1 MKAALLVVLTIIIL
15 LSVIVALLPSERS
28 YTKTEIINANI
39 DKVFTIVTNL
49 EAQGWRLDAP
59 NIQIQD
65 KTSGAEVW
73 IEKPKHGPEIKF
85 RTKIKTAPHLFVIE
99 VIDNPQFGGMWTG
112 KFSSKEDGTTQIEFT
127 ESVSLN
133 GFTSK
138 LFSYVF
144 FNIEKTVDQYVAD
157 LKTHAEKP

>member
-1 MKAALLVVLTIIIL
+1 MKAAIFVALTIIIL

-39 DKVFTIVTNL
+39 EKVFAIVTNL
-49 EAQGWRLDAP
+49 EAQGWRRDAP
-59 NIQIQD
+59 NIQIHD

-85 RTKIKTAPHLFVIE
+85 RTKIKTVPHLFVIE

-112 KFSSKEDGTTQIEFT
+112 KFSSKKDGTTQIEFT

>member
-1 MKAALLVVLTIIIL
+1 
-15 LSVIVALLPSERS
+15 
-28 YTKTEIINANI
+28 
-39 DKVFTIVTNL
+39 
-49 EAQGWRLDAP
+49 
-59 NIQIQD
+59 
-65 KTSGAEVW
+65 
-73 IEKPKHGPEIKF
+73 
-85 RTKIKTAPHLFVIE
+85 
-99 VIDNPQFGGMWTG
+99 MWTG
-112 KFSSKEDGTTQIEFT
+112 KFSSKKDGTTQIEFT